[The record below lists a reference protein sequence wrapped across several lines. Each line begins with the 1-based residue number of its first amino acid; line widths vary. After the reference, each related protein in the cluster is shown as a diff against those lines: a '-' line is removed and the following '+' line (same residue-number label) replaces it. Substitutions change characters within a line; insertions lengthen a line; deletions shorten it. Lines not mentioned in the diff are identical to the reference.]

1 LNCSHRLTNPPFPHQ
16 AKSQKTLA
24 GLTIPK
30 SDFRPIRL
38 ERPFPNVNRVRSA
51 LKSWWNLP
59 KAPDNPGVA
68 WWDRW
73 LIAAAI
79 LAIVI
84 EGIFRPD
91 MPWRPLG
98 IAISIVF
105 AVALWW
111 RRTHPLRTTILT
123 FGLVSVFNVASIV
136 NPDWRWEVFSVIF
149 VLLFPYNLM
158 RWGTGREQ
166 IFGLA
171 FIWLT
176 YLLAIPEVEGLD
188 ELIGGAVVLA
198 LPSVIGAEV
207 RAMHTRRT
215 RRIEQVR
222 LLERSQLARELHDTV
237 AHHVSAIAI
246 QAQAGKEMAKT
257 DTESAVE
264 FLDIIESEASKTLQE
279 MRTMVGALREGD
291 EPELTPGRG
300 IADLNHLAT
309 GPGDSPSVNIDIVGD
324 LSDVQASVES
334 TLYRLAQESVTNAV
348 RHAREATRVDVRV
361 ADQGQEV
368 ELVVDDDGE
377 PNHTQSDTGFGLIG
391 MEERAKLLGGT
402 FSSGPKPGRGWQVR
416 ALLPKD
422 GAI

>member
-1 LNCSHRLTNPPFPHQ
+1 
-16 AKSQKTLA
+16 
-24 GLTIPK
+24 
-30 SDFRPIRL
+30 
-38 ERPFPNVNRVRSA
+38 
-51 LKSWWNLP
+51 
-59 KAPDNPGVA
+59 
-68 WWDRW
+68 
-73 LIAAAI
+73 
-79 LAIVI
+79 
-84 EGIFRPD
+84 
-91 MPWRPLG
+91 
-98 IAISIVF
+98 
-105 AVALWW
+105 
-111 RRTHPLRTTILT
+111 
-123 FGLVSVFNVASIV
+123 
-136 NPDWRWEVFSVIF
+136 
-149 VLLFPYNLM
+149 
-158 RWGTGREQ
+158 
-166 IFGLA
+166 
-171 FIWLT
+171 
-176 YLLAIPEVEGLD
+176 
-188 ELIGGAVVLA
+188 
-198 LPSVIGAEV
+198 
-207 RAMHTRRT
+207 
-215 RRIEQVR
+215 
-222 LLERSQLARELHDTV
+222 
-237 AHHVSAIAI
+237 
-246 QAQAGKEMAKT
+246 MAKT
-257 DTESAVE
+257 DTESAFE

-361 ADQGQEV
+361 ADLGQEV